1 MATNDPSKMVG
12 GADAFICDV
21 ISKNTVKKTWKVRPR
36 ITEVDGTN
44 HPMIDVNA
52 VGGLDPVVGDVVLVV
67 TARNNLD
74 DKKISRF
81 YPPTE
86 ANGRII
92 AIAKPVTKYFFE
104 GDFEFDGDVVFT
116 GNVTIEKDLTV
127 RKNLTVDE
135 DAEVGGDLTVDG
147 EVKASDAV
155 LGNIRFS
162 THTHTS
168 SAPGVQTGPPQ
179 GAP

>member
-21 ISKNTVKKTWKVRPR
+21 VSKNIAKKTWKVRPR

-52 VGGLDPVVGDVVLVV
+52 VGGLDPVVGDVVLVT

-86 ANGRII
+86 SNGRII
-92 AIAKPVTKYFFE
+92 AVAKPMTKYFFE
-104 GDFEFDGDVVFT
+104 GDFEFDGDFEIT
-116 GNVTIEKDLTV
+116 GNLQVGGDLTV
-127 RKNLTVDE
+127 DGSVD
-135 DAEVGGDLTVDG
+135 VGGDLTVDG
-147 EVKASDAV
+147 EVTASDAV
-155 LGNIRFS
+155 INNIRFT

-168 SAPGVQTGPPQ
+168 AAPGVQTGPAQ
-179 GAP
+179 GLP